1 MLDASAFAIR
11 TAEMRSAADG
21 GHRVESPLI
30 RTTHVTL
37 LVTICQDRMR
47 LAPYRTGQSHNRTFF
62 GTWAWVESVL
72 SHYASVTYHV
82 CGHGG

>member
-11 TAEMRSAADG
+11 QGEMRLAADG

-30 RTTHVTL
+30 RTTDVSL

-47 LAPYRTGQSHNRTFF
+47 LAP
-62 GTWAWVESVL
+62 
-72 SHYASVTYHV
+72 
-82 CGHGG
+82 